1 MEWLILKEE
10 NCTLGVEDN
19 GEITGIHKVHEDING
34 LKALVANMTVPSLS
48 VRAEILYE
56 DGKKVLKIEIPMSR
70 SIIAT
75 TSGKLLKRRLKIDGS
90 PENVPMYPYE
100 INTRLSE
107 LSLLDFSGQIL
118 SGAKIEDL
126 DPNERIRLKK
136 IIELRHGDSL
146 LLELEDEELDKA
158 LQLVKEENG
167 QLFPTVTGMLLI
179 GKEKRLIELMPT
191 AKSVFQV
198 LRWNYCKKKRGIFK
212 AIIRNI

>member
-1 MEWLILKEE
+1 M
-10 NCTLGVEDN
+10 
-19 GEITGIHKVHEDING
+19 KVHEDING

-107 LSLLDFSGQIL
+107 L
-118 SGAKIEDL
+118 
-126 DPNERIRLKK
+126 
-136 IIELRHGDSL
+136 
-146 LLELEDEELDKA
+146 
-158 LQLVKEENG
+158 
-167 QLFPTVTGMLLI
+167 
-179 GKEKRLIELMPT
+179 
-191 AKSVFQV
+191 
-198 LRWNYCKKKRGIFK
+198 
-212 AIIRNI
+212 